1 MENTT
6 NLKKRDPNDQPE
18 AKLEAPLAEEGQIAE
33 NPEVTTEKKRVV
45 LSQHPETD
53 PTWICISGIRQ
64 FMSDFQLVKELKKQ
78 FDKKD
83 ANYWPTVT
91 HILKPK
97 KKSLAFIKMADK
109 ASTEVIRGLFP
120 IKIKNRKAKARPA
133 KFDPALLK
141 QARTIQ

>member
-6 NLKKRDPNDQPE
+6 MLKKRNPADTSEVKFEDQAQPV
-18 AKLEAPLAEEGQIAE
+18 AE
-33 NPEVTTEKKRVV
+33 NEENPLNTAKQPV
-45 LSQHPETD
+45 LSEHPDSD

-64 FMSDFQLVKELKKQ
+64 FMTDYQLVKELKKQ

-83 ANYWPTVT
+83 TTFWGTVT

-97 KKSLAFIKMADK
+97 KKSLAFIKMTDEV
-109 ASTEVIRGLFP
+109 STEIIKNLFP
-120 IKIKNRKAKARPA
+120 LKIKNRKAKARPA

-141 QARTIQ
+141 